1 MPGWHLWGRQPPL
14 TLLAPPP
21 HNNNL
26 GAGDVAGTGRG
37 LQEET
42 APPALTGI
50 LRSVISGLTSVIL
63 ILLDQETLNKPMF
76 EMCFSKYSLSKSFR
90 MQASIAGPRVEP
102 TADKTCG
109 ASRLSCVPHEEHGV
123 SPESPEGRRLNEML
137 QGIRQLVAGTSR
149 HRFVWGCLPSS
160 SASRVQ
166 TLPLSAGPL
175 PRARAG
181 ALQRRPPRTRSA
193 PSSHVGH
200 TPAQREAPDSTPVV
214 PPQRCQLRASNS
226 RSPGP
231 PKRGLHSGLAAVT
244 ARRDVWRE
252 CSRRPSECHA
262 GLGSQRRTAAPC
274 APETRRVRTKGADR
288 GWRQLLPRGRGQRFR
303 FAAAPSVHSA
313 PLPRAHRRSRGA
325 GRVAPRA
332 AGEGARS
339 RVGGQGSRRG
349 AGRKGGL
356 PGSGGR
362 PGSGEAELGARVV
375 GGARDAASPGTWRA
389 SRVHADCWVA
399 RALAAAPY
407 GALEG

>member
-1 MPGWHLWGRQPPL
+1 
-14 TLLAPPP
+14 
-21 HNNNL
+21 
-26 GAGDVAGTGRG
+26 
-37 LQEET
+37 
-42 APPALTGI
+42 
-50 LRSVISGLTSVIL
+50 
-63 ILLDQETLNKPMF
+63 
-76 EMCFSKYSLSKSFR
+76 

-102 TADKTCG
+102 TAACG
-109 ASRLSCVPHEEHGV
+109 GHQQASLRLGLSA
-123 SPESPEGRRLNEML
+123 
-137 QGIRQLVAGTSR
+137 QQL
-149 HRFVWGCLPSS
+149 CLPSADPAPFCGAPAQS
-160 SASRVQ
+160 QSWSPTEEATAHPFRSVVSCGTHSRPPAGPAFLTDPLQ
-166 TLPLSAGPL
+166 PSGKLRTPLPWSHLSAASSERPIQGRQDPL
-175 PRARAG
+175 NEG
-181 ALQRRPPRTRSA
+181 STRVWQ
-193 PSSHVGH
+193 PCGGV
-200 TPAQREAPDSTPVV
+200 PAQ
-214 PPQRCQLRASNS
+214 
-226 RSPGP
+226 
-231 PKRGLHSGLAAVT
+231 VT